1 MTEQDAARILLVRSI
16 EEVDKEAFSTARL
29 SEALSVAGKDMR
41 PAVWFDARAA
51 YLLETVPNVY
61 HSIIRMAQLPQG
73 WTVAI
78 AAIAF
83 VVGLGSNY
91 LGDFE
96 KIPLLLNPLMALVAW
111 NLIVY
116 GASAL
121 ISLRSRG
128 RKPAASSAQVH
139 PTVTAPVGTPAIES
153 PSDRPPGASW
163 IVRVLLASVWI
174 ALHKLTL
181 RFHASRKQANSFV
194 RVARRFWHHWSK
206 AAPALLAARWRGALH
221 VSALC
226 LAAGAVAGMYIRGI
240 FLRYEVIW
248 TSTFVTDQ
256 NTVSRLIEIIFGP
269 ALFISRVAGR
279 DLTSQIDIARLMSPA
294 GAPAA
299 PWIHLFALTAL
310 LIVVVPRAALATA
323 QWFYIQRVKHT
334 IQINFDEY
342 FANLIRPQ
350 IGTMIAEE
358 MARGVQEFAQTMARF
373 VCTELYDGRIVPAL
387 QEFRARG
394 GKIRDL
400 RVRIQESCEASRD
413 KIGAWAETAAQ
424 QWEASAAAAVERILR
439 TVRYDFRFPA
449 VPLKTA
455 GDLEILRDENFTT
468 TLRPIG
474 HGLTDVVSLAIS
486 ASFAIALGTLAGG
499 FGESLE
505 IAILVG
511 LFGTT
516 GPVGFLIGA
525 IAGLIVAGGAWWYG
539 REKIAGKLEEVT
551 LPASVVR
558 MVLWQS
564 RFDGLI
570 RQGRAKCGEMIES
583 RVREVL
589 SPLTPQ
595 IAEQVWLRLQE
606 LWTEKSDQPAQSIER
621 GV

>member
-16 EEVDKEAFSTARL
+16 EEADKEAFSTTRL

-51 YLLETVPNVY
+51 YLLATVPNVY

-73 WTVAI
+73 WTIAI
-78 AAIAF
+78 AATAF

-91 LGDFE
+91 LGGFE

-116 GASAL
+116 AASAL
-121 ISLRSRG
+121 MFLRSRG
-128 RKPAASSAQVH
+128 RPAASSAQVH
-139 PTVTAPVGTPAIES
+139 PTATASVGTPAIES
-153 PSDRPPGASW
+153 PSDRPPGGSC
-163 IVRVLLASVWI
+163 IVRVSLASVWI
-174 ALHKLTL
+174 SLHKLTL

-194 RVARRFWHHWSK
+194 RVARRFWHHWST
-206 AAPALLAARWRGALH
+206 AAPAVLAARWRGALH

-226 LAAGAVAGMYIRGI
+226 LTAGAVAGMYIRGI

-256 NTVSRLIEIIFGP
+256 NTVLQLIEIIFGP

-279 DLTSQIDIARLMSPA
+279 DLAPQIDIARLMSPE

-310 LIVVVPRAALATA
+310 LIVTVPRAALATV
-323 QWFYIQRVKHT
+323 QWFYIRRVKDT

-387 QEFRARG
+387 QQFRARG

-413 KIGAWAETAAQ
+413 KVGAWAETAAQ
-424 QWEASAAAAVERILR
+424 QWEASASAAVERILR
-439 TVRYDFRFPA
+439 TVRHDFRFPA
-449 VPLKTA
+449 VPLKT
-455 GDLEILRDENFTT
+455 GRDLEILRDENFTT
-468 TLRPIG
+468 TIRPIG
-474 HGLTDVVSLAIS
+474 HGLTDVISLGIS

-539 REKIAGKLEEVT
+539 REKIAGKLEELT

-564 RFDGLI
+564 RFEGLI
-570 RQGRAKCGEMIES
+570 RQGRVKCGEMIES

-606 LWTEKSDQPAQSIER
+606 LWTEKSDQPAQPTAR